1 MKRAKLLLSIPLL
14 FVAVLLIWAV
24 ATPADDDDPQGE
36 YPLITTITTPK
47 PLASFDIS
55 WVDSESGRYYLADRS
70 AAAVDVFDAER
81 DTFLYS
87 IPGFVGNIGRNVSG
101 PNGVVAI
108 HKGNDSFGDDDDRGR
123 SELWAGDGVLP
134 AAGSTSHVKVIDL
147 SSKSIVA
154 DISTGGNHRADEL
167 AYDPADKII
176 LIANDA
182 DVPSPF
188 VTFISAESRTVLGKI
203 FYNGTNGAPNT
214 TGGIEQPVWDR
225 QRHKFYISIP
235 STVANANGE
244 VDEIDPI
251 AMKVTRVFSIPNADV
266 AFAGPAGLALL
277 PGQRLITSTGVVF
290 SAKTGAILAEI
301 AGASGDEIW
310 YNPGD
315 DRVYFGAQPMA
326 VVDAESLKVVAT
338 INDGGTHSV
347 AADSENNHVFVPSNA
362 IGTATPAATGVQVFT
377 EDENLERHDR
387 R

>member
-14 FVAVLLIWAV
+14 FAAVLLIWAV

-55 WVDSESGRYYLADRS
+55 WVDSESGRYYLADRG

-81 DTFLYS
+81 DTFLYALG
-87 IPGFVGNIGRNVSG
+87 GFVGNIGRNLSG

-123 SELWAGDGVLP
+123 SELWAGDGVP
-134 AAGSTSHVKVIDL
+134 PGGVSTVKVIDL

-203 FYNGTNGAPNT
+203 FYNGKNGAPNT

-225 QRHKFYISIP
+225 QRHRFYISIP

-251 AMKVTRVFSIPNADV
+251 AMKVTRVFPMTPV
-266 AFAGPAGLALL
+266 PLCGPAGLALL
-277 PGQRLITSTGVVF
+277 PGQRLITSCGVVL
-290 SAKTGAILAEI
+290 SARTGATVATIP
-301 AGASGDEIW
+301 GASGDEIW

-315 DRVYFGAQPMA
+315 DRVYFGTNPMP
-326 VVDAESLKVVAT
+326 VVDAESLTVVAT